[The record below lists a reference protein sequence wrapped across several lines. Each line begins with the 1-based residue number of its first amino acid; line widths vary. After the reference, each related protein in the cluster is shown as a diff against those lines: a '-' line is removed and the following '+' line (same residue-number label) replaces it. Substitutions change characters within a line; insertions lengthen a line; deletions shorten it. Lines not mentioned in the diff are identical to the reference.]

1 MTIAKRL
8 LLALAIIMTA
18 PIAAQAKDAP
28 PTKSYDT
35 VVLWAVGMERK
46 HQRKIEESVVKI
58 LAKKGVTGIAM
69 VDLTEDGKGYTQAQ
83 ILELLVQ
90 SGAQAIFEVADA
102 GPEGLKQIR
111 SHATQDI
118 IQGGKGK
125 SATTA
130 INVGSARAGGSKVM
144 MGMGGDNMRQK
155 PHRYFVAYLVDVE
168 TAQRTNNE
176 KLRIT
181 AKEGSKIRVFAGKA
195 FRKAAKHALKKGYL
209 AAAVDQ

>member
-83 ILELLVQ
+83 ILELIVQ

-118 IQGGKGK
+118 IQSG
-125 SATTA
+125 
-130 INVGSARAGGSKVM
+130 
-144 MGMGGDNMRQK
+144 
-155 PHRYFVAYLVDVE
+155 
-168 TAQRTNNE
+168 
-176 KLRIT
+176 
-181 AKEGSKIRVFAGKA
+181 
-195 FRKAAKHALKKGYL
+195 
-209 AAAVDQ
+209 